1 MDYFSVDDFI
11 SENDLNRLE
20 SALVKLINAG
30 YKSNEISKHLNIT
43 LKQYKELLSN
53 LQYKLLNNYS
63 EGFTL

>member
-20 SALVKLINAG
+20 SALVKLIDAG

-53 LQYKLLNNYS
+53 LQYKLSNNYS